1 MQKKAALPK
10 DLKRKNRNEILKVF
24 RKCEKK
30 EWSLAEVSEYTGI
43 SRATVTKA
51 VMAFV
56 EEGILL
62 CRGKGSSTEI
72 GGKRPE
78 VFAFHEEYQFLAY
91 LNIGIGWLSV
101 AVLDLKLKERAR
113 AEGKL
118 ALSSDI
124 EELIAISM
132 ACYRQAVEQSGVLAE
147 RIRGLCIGTS
157 GMVDQETGILRHI
170 LSYPKWGDELP
181 IKEIFEEK
189 FPGLT
194 VMVENVARAA
204 GRAELY
210 FHRELET
217 KKVFTIF
224 TYRGISG
231 CLIDQGIVLNSRNS
245 LIGEIG
251 HMIICPQ
258 DTENCR
264 CKSKGCF
271 ENMVSEER
279 ILREMRAEPKRLADS
294 VLGRRTEITLQQIL
308 QAAEEGDAY
317 CQELTDR
324 AAWRF
329 SLAIRNV
336 ILTIDPE
343 VIVIQGNYSVGKGYF
358 HKKMTEYLYN
368 ESYFPD
374 LSAWEFLYD
383 ERNVLDL
390 ARIGLAAAM
399 AEELCSRPE
408 V

>member
-1 MQKKAALPK
+1 
-10 DLKRKNRNEILKVF
+10 
-24 RKCEKK
+24 
-30 EWSLAEVSEYTGI
+30 
-43 SRATVTKA
+43 
-51 VMAFV
+51 
-56 EEGILL
+56 
-62 CRGKGSSTEI
+62 
-72 GGKRPE
+72 
-78 VFAFHEEYQFLAY
+78 
-91 LNIGIGWLSV
+91 
-101 AVLDLKLKERAR
+101 
-113 AEGKL
+113 
-118 ALSSDI
+118 
-124 EELIAISM
+124 
-132 ACYRQAVEQSGVLAE
+132 
-147 RIRGLCIGTS
+147 
-157 GMVDQETGILRHI
+157 
-170 LSYPKWGDELP
+170 
-181 IKEIFEEK
+181 
-189 FPGLT
+189 
-194 VMVENVARAA
+194 MVENVARAA

-294 VLGRRTEITLQQIL
+294 VLGRRTGITLQQIL

-317 CQELTDR
+317 SRELTDR

>member
-10 DLKRKNRNEILKVF
+10 DLKRKNRDEILKVF

-62 CRGKGSSTEI
+62 GRGKGSSTEI

-78 VFAFHEEYQFLAY
+78 VFAFHEEYRFLAY

-101 AVLDLKLKERAR
+101 AVLDLKLRERAR

-124 EELIAISM
+124 AELIAVSR
-132 ACYRQAVEQSGVLAE
+132 ACYRQAVEQSGILE
-147 RIRGLCIGTS
+147 EKLCGLCIGTS

-170 LSYPKWGDELP
+170 LSYPGWGNELP
-181 IKEIFEEK
+181 VKKIFEET
-189 FPGLT
+189 FPGLM

-217 KKVFTIF
+217 KKIFTIF

-231 CLIDQGIVLNSRNS
+231 CLIDRGTVLGSKNS

-251 HMIICPQ
+251 HMILCPQ
-258 DTENCR
+258 DAEICR
-264 CKSKGCF
+264 CGSRGCF

-279 ILREMRAEPKRLADS
+279 LLREMNSDPERLAGS
-294 VLGRRTEITLQQIL
+294 VLAKGQGITLRQIL
-308 QAAEEGDAY
+308 KAAEEGDSY
-317 CQELTDR
+317 SRELTDR
-324 AAWRF
+324 AARRF
-329 SLAIRNV
+329 SQAIRNV

-343 VIVIQGNYSVGKGYF
+343 VIVIQGNYSAGKGYF
-358 HKKMTEYLYN
+358 HKKMIEYLHN

-383 ERNVLDL
+383 ERDVLEL
-390 ARIGLAAAM
+390 ARIGMAAAM

-408 V
+408 A